1 MCLWSIKPEDSNDQE
16 ELLPVVQGEPRVL
29 FSLHHAGHV
38 SDIQV
43 KSLCSEICNVKL
55 FSILPKESS
64 DYWK

>member
-38 SDIQV
+38 TDIQV
-43 KSLCSEICNVKL
+43 KSLC
-55 FSILPKESS
+55 
-64 DYWK
+64 